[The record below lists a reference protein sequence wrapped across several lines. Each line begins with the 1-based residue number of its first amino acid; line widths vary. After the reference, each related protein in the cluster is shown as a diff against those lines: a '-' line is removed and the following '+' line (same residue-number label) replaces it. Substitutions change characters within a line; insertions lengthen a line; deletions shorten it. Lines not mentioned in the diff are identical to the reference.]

1 MEVGTRVVP
10 AERPKT
16 LRKLRNV
23 YENVTVDRPNDTD
36 NGLSILSPFDEQEEW
51 NKISE
56 IMATFNSGLL
66 REGVLVSEME
76 KEIQARFGEFYSLH
90 TYNNNKLHNC
100 FHNKNGYNNCH
111 NIT

>member
-23 YENVTVDRPNDTD
+23 YENVTVDKPSDAD
-36 NGLSILSPFDEQEEW
+36 NGLAILSPFDEQEEW

-56 IMATFNSGLL
+56 IMATFNSGLF
-66 REGVLVSEME
+66 RDGVLVSEME
-76 KEIQARFGEFYSLH
+76 KEIQARFGELKPRAFYAH
-90 TYNNNKLHNC
+90 NRGEKL
-100 FHNKNGYNNCH
+100 KG
-111 NIT
+111 